1 MPGAGDPSERLP
13 QQPIE
18 AAELEG
24 IDIDILED
32 GTVRLHTKC
41 GPGDD
46 PRACARRVRFL
57 VEALGLSLED
67 VVTDVEVVEQ
77 PQAGGLADG

>member
-1 MPGAGDPSERLP
+1 MAEAGDPSERLP
-13 QQPIE
+13 KQPLDP
-18 AAELEG
+18 AELEG

-57 VEALGLSLED
+57 VEALGLPLDD

-77 PQAGGLADG
+77 PQGRAGE